1 MQDNTKHVYDTIPE
15 IWNGIQPIY
24 LPAMWLPFAVA
35 EKLHI
40 DIRWVTILALFFAF
54 SAGILLWNPF
64 KNKKLSLPFVIA
76 AFMLYWWLFAN
87 DSSGLVPYTEEGVVI
102 INYVW
107 LAIALL
113 SGNYWFIGLAASL
126 CALSRY
132 ALVGWL
138 PAMLILLY
146 VQGKTKQWIHLK
158 ISGIVCFLLL
168 VLWPFGWKLVND
180 VLKLP
185 SEHID
190 FAGRVWKDGPQV
202 FETSLG
208 FAKFLVP
215 IELTCTT
222 FINRVV
228 F

>member
-1 MQDNTKHVYDTIPE
+1 
-15 IWNGIQPIY
+15 
-24 LPAMWLPFAVA
+24 
-35 EKLHI
+35 
-40 DIRWVTILALFFAF
+40 
-54 SAGILLWNPF
+54 
-64 KNKKLSLPFVIA
+64 
-76 AFMLYWWLFAN
+76 MLYWWLFAN